1 VLPNVQLFKTSGR
14 IVSMNLEHLFEPR
27 HPNGLS
33 WPDIGVYL
41 AESKKLLFCPIAKC
55 GSTSLKRL
63 MVELSD
69 VPHKQ
74 EILSG
79 DVHRATGVFRTGAL
93 LIDLDPDHAR
103 QIIQDPDFFRFSVV
117 RDPFDR
123 LLSAFREKFVV
134 NRLQPPNHW
143 HTCEVLTN
151 VQGQDQP
158 DYDEGISFAEFIDF
172 ITTQPPEKL
181 DTHWRPQSHY
191 LRTMRYDRLYAFEDF
206 GTLESDLELRIGQS
220 LKIQHRNRSI
230 GVEQREVLGITR
242 QRAGTIEAI
251 AEVSKRSFMEDP
263 ELLDK
268 VEAYYAEDRRQYC
281 DALEVTRR
289 SPVR

>member
-1 VLPNVQLFKTSGR
+1 
-14 IVSMNLEHLFEPR
+14 
-27 HPNGLS
+27 
-33 WPDIGVYL
+33 
-41 AESKKLLFCPIAKC
+41 
-55 GSTSLKRL
+55 
-63 MVELSD
+63 
-69 VPHKQ
+69 
-74 EILSG
+74 
-79 DVHRATGVFRTGAL
+79 
-93 LIDLDPDHAR
+93 
-103 QIIQDPDFFRFSVV
+103 
-117 RDPFDR
+117 
-123 LLSAFREKFVV
+123 
-134 NRLQPPNHW
+134 
-143 HTCEVLTN
+143 
-151 VQGQDQP
+151 
-158 DYDEGISFAEFIDF
+158 
-172 ITTQPPEKL
+172 
-181 DTHWRPQSHY
+181 
-191 LRTMRYDRLYAFEDF
+191 MRYDRLYAFEDF

>member
-1 VLPNVQLFKTSGR
+1 
-14 IVSMNLEHLFEPR
+14 
-27 HPNGLS
+27 
-33 WPDIGVYL
+33 
-41 AESKKLLFCPIAKC
+41 
-55 GSTSLKRL
+55 

-74 EILSG
+74 EILAG

-93 LIDLDPDHAR
+93 LIDLDTDRAT

-143 HTCEVLTN
+143 HTCEVLAN
-151 VQGQDQP
+151 VQCRDEP
-158 DYDEGISFAEFIDF
+158 DYNAGISFAEFVAF
-172 ITTQPPEKL
+172 VTRQPPEKL

-191 LRTMRYDRLYAFEDF
+191 LQSMRYDRIYAFEDF
-206 GTLESDLELRIGQS
+206 ATLGYELEQRLGQP
-220 LKIQHRNRSI
+220 LHIQHRNRSI
-230 GVEQREVLGITR
+230 GLGQRDISGITR
-242 QRAGTIEAI
+242 QRAGTIESV
-251 AEVSKRSFMEDP
+251 AEVSKRSFMEDQ

-268 VEAYYAEDRRQYC
+268 VEAYYAEDRRLYC
-281 DALEVTRR
+281 DALAVTRR
-289 SPVR
+289 TLL